1 MRRRRVYFQDSSI
14 PQLNIRLHH
23 SYIMSVNEVKL
34 RKAEIEFEVRGT
46 GHAGSRT
53 FAIGDEDHTLGNCLR
68 HVLIQNQKV
77 AFAGYSVPHPS
88 EPIVHLRVQTAK
100 GSASAGSGSGNSS
113 SSRRRRRSADEDE
126 MDVDEE
132 GGDRMTAVDA
142 LKEACQTLSDQC
154 DFVLGAVEEALPEV
168 KEDRERIEKLALTR
182 GHDDDE
188 DEEDDDDDE

>member
-1 MRRRRVYFQDSSI
+1 
-14 PQLNIRLHH
+14 
-23 SYIMSVNEVKL
+23 MSVNEVKL

-46 GHAGSRT
+46 GQAGSRT

-100 GSASAGSGSGNSS
+100 GSAKGSTKAGSVGG
-113 SSRRRRRSADEDE
+113 SSRRRRRAADDDE
-126 MDVDEE
+126 MDVDAE
-132 GGDRMTAVDA
+132 GDDRMTAVDA
-142 LKEACQTLSDQC
+142 LKEACRTLSDQC

-168 KEDRERIEKLALTR
+168 KEDRERIETLALT
-182 GHDDDE
+182 GAH
-188 DEEDDDDDE
+188 DDDDEEEEDDE

>member
-1 MRRRRVYFQDSSI
+1 
-14 PQLNIRLHH
+14 
-23 SYIMSVNEVKL
+23 MSVNEVKL

-46 GHAGSRT
+46 GHPGSRT

-88 EPIVHLRVQTAK
+88 EPIMHLRVQTAK
-100 GSASAGSGSGNSS
+100 GSAEPRATP
-113 SSRRRRRSADEDE
+113 RRRRRLPGADDS

-132 GGDRMTAVDA
+132 DGDRMTAVDA

-168 KEDRERIEKLALTR
+168 KADRERMEKLAQSG
-182 GHDDDE
+182 GHDDF
-188 DEEDDDDDE
+188 DEEDDEE

>member
-1 MRRRRVYFQDSSI
+1 
-14 PQLNIRLHH
+14 
-23 SYIMSVNEVKL
+23 MSVNEVKL

-100 GSASAGSGSGNSS
+100 GSANAGSGSD
-113 SSRRRRRSADEDE
+113 SSRRRRRAADENE
-126 MDVDEE
+126 MDVDAE
-132 GGDRMTAVDA
+132 GDDRMTAVDA

-154 DFVLGAVEEALPEV
+154 DFVLDAVEEALPEV

-188 DEEDDDDDE
+188 DEEVDDDE

>member
-1 MRRRRVYFQDSSI
+1 
-14 PQLNIRLHH
+14 
-23 SYIMSVNEVKL
+23 MSVNEVKL

-113 SSRRRRRSADEDE
+113 SSRRRRRAAEEDE
-126 MDVDEE
+126 MEVDAEDA
-132 GGDRMTAVDA
+132 DRMTAVDA

-188 DEEDDDDDE
+188 DEEDDDDE

>member
-1 MRRRRVYFQDSSI
+1 
-14 PQLNIRLHH
+14 
-23 SYIMSVNEVKL
+23 MSVNEVKL

-100 GSASAGSGSGNSS
+100 GSANAGSGSGNSS
-113 SSRRRRRSADEDE
+113 SSRRRRRAADDEDA
-126 MDVDEE
+126 
-132 GGDRMTAVDA
+132 DRMTAVDA
-142 LKEACQTLSDQC
+142 LKESCQTLSDQC

-188 DEEDDDDDE
+188 DEEDDDDE